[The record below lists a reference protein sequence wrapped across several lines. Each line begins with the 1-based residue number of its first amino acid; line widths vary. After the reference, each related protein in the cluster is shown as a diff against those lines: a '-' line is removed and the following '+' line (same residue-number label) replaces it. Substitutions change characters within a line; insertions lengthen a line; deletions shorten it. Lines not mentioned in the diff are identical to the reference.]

1 MPFHDDERRLAI
13 QYRFMGAALMLAVL
27 FISAAFADQGA
38 ANSNEIDWLQ
48 LSMGLFGGLALF
60 LAGLEVLSE
69 GLKMAAGDT
78 LRTVLQKLTVN
89 RFLGAATGAF
99 VTGVL
104 NSSSVTTVLVV
115 GFVTAGV
122 MTLSQSVGVIMGANI
137 GSTVTAQILAFNVS
151 AFSLIPVA
159 VGFFMYFTGKTERM
173 KHFGMMIMGLG
184 LVFYGMGL
192 MSEGMKPLR
201 TYEPFMELLARM
213 ENPIFG
219 IFAGAVF
226 TGLVQSS
233 AATVGIAIAMASE
246 GLLTLPAGIALALGA
261 NIGTCVT
268 ALLAALGKPTEAVR
282 AAVVHISFN
291 ILGVVV
297 WLPFISVLADV
308 AVAVSPV
315 TAALDGK
322 EKLAA
327 EVPRQIANANTMFN
341 VINTLLFIGFTGWFA
356 RLAERL
362 VPERET
368 PTGVIIEPEFLDDGA
383 LKAPSVALENVRHE
397 IERAGIITLSMMN
410 QLGDALEKDDKDML
424 DEVARRDDEVDILD
438 AEILGYLGKIR
449 QAMLT
454 EDESHIHQAL
464 MSSMT
469 NIESVADVMET
480 DIVETAR
487 TFIEGGYQI
496 STEETREMVQGLWGS
511 VARAFELA
519 VQAVGKNDQ
528 RAAQDVMLMK
538 DDIRDLADGLFERHA
553 TRLRSDDPKYLQKVR
568 LLMTFIEQLRH
579 MYTLTKRIARTHL
592 PAEVARDTA

>member
-1 MPFHDDERRLAI
+1 MPFLDSKYRLSNP
-13 QYRFMGAALMLAVL
+13 YRFIGAALMLAALVV
-27 FISAAFADQGA
+27 SAAMAEQTA
-38 ANSNEIDWLQ
+38 APASDIDWLQ
-48 LSMGLFGGLALF
+48 LAMGLFGGLALF

-89 RFLGAATGAF
+89 RFAGAATGAF
-99 VTGVL
+99 VTAVL

-122 MTLSQSVGVIMGANI
+122 MTLQQSVGVIMGANI
-137 GSTVTAQILAFNVS
+137 GSTFTAQILAFNVS
-151 AFSLIPVA
+151 AYALILVA
-159 VGFFMYFTGKTERM
+159 VGFFMYFAGRTERT

-192 MSEGMKPLR
+192 MSDGMKPLR
-201 TYEPFMELLARM
+201 TYEPFMELLVRM
-213 ENPIFG
+213 ENPLFG
-219 IFAGAVF
+219 ILAGAVF

-297 WLPFISVLADV
+297 WLPFLSVLADM
-308 AVAVSPV
+308 AIAISPV
-315 TAALDGK
+315 AAGLDGK

-341 VINTLLFIGFTGWFA
+341 VINTMLFIGFTNWFA

-362 VPERET
+362 VPERVT
-368 PTGVIIEPEFLDDGA
+368 PPGVIIEPEFLDEGA
-383 LKAPSVALENVRHE
+383 LKAPSVALENARHE
-397 IERAGIITLSMMN
+397 IERAGTITLSMMD
-410 QLGDALEKDDKDML
+410 QLGDALEKGDKDML
-424 DEVARRDDEVDILD
+424 GEVTRRDDEVDILD
-438 AEILGYLGKIR
+438 AEILRYLGKIR

-454 EDESHIHQAL
+454 EDEGYTHQAL
-464 MSSMT
+464 MSSMA
-469 NIESVADVMET
+469 NIESLGDIMET
-480 DIVETAR
+480 DMVGTAKV
-487 TFIEGGYQI
+487 FLEGEFEA
-496 STEETREMVQGLWGS
+496 STEETREMVHGLWDS
-511 VARAFELA
+511 VRRAVELA

-528 RAAQDVMLMK
+528 RAAQDVLLMK
-538 DDIRDLADGLFERHA
+538 DEIRDFADRLFERHA
-553 TRLRSDDPKYLQKVR
+553 ARLRSDDPKYLQKVR

-592 PAEVARDTA
+592 PVEAVPVAA